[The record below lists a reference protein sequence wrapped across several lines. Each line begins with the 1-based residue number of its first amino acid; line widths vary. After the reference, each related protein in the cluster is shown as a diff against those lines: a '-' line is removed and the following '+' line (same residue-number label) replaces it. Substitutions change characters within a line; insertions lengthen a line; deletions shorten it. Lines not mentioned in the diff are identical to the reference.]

1 MAKVYRDSRF
11 YFFIIPFL
19 LTLSVLAV
27 TFRPVQA
34 TDITVDETTCTLRE
48 AIDSANNDTAAGSGC
63 IDGSGDDTIILGTDV
78 ILEAA
83 LPEIISPIIIE
94 GQGHTIDGNNGSWSV
109 LTVLNNGRLSLKKTL
124 ITRGHLTIV
133 ATGGAGIKNL
143 SGIVTLTES
152 VVKEN
157 KADQNG
163 GGGIYNNGTLVMI
176 SSTVSGNTADYT
188 GGGIYNNGTLVM
200 ISSTVSGN
208 SASTNGGG
216 ILNDGGT
223 VTLSN
228 STVSGNRAKSGGGID
243 TQAGLEN
250 SGTLTLK
257 NSTVTENSSKEKGGG
272 ISNAFGTVTLIN
284 SVISGNSA
292 LTGGEEVYN
301 FGIPEQSIIHAHA
314 FNVFGDSSKS
324 TAQAFDGFTPGSN
337 DLTATSDGTNPTA
350 LSAILSPLANNGGPT
365 QTHALVPGSP
375 ALDLDAACSTGLTT
389 DQRGYPRP
397 GTEGTKCDAGAFESS
412 VEPTTNNSGTT
423 FFPAVYLLLLGS

>member
-1 MAKVYRDSRF
+1 MVKVYRGSRS

-19 LTLSVLAV
+19 LTLSVLTV
-27 TFRPVQA
+27 TAGPVQA

-48 AIDSANNDTAAGSGC
+48 AIDSANNDTADGSGC
-63 IDGSGDDTIILGTDV
+63 VDGSGDDTIILETDV

-83 LPEIISPIIIE
+83 LPEIISPITIE
-94 GQGHTIDGNNGSWSV
+94 GQDHTIDGNNGSWSV
-109 LTVLNNGRLSLKKTL
+109 LTVLSNGRLSLHKTL

-152 VVKEN
+152 VVKGN
-157 KADQNG
+157 RADQNV
-163 GGGIYNNGTLVMI
+163 GGGIYNNGTLTLI
-176 SSTVSGNTADYT
+176 NSTVSGNTADFT

-200 ISSTVSGN
+200 ISSTLSDN
-208 SASTNGGG
+208 SARTNGGG
-216 ILNDGGT
+216 IINDGGT

-250 SGTLTLK
+250 SSKLTLK
-257 NSTVTENSSKEKGGG
+257 NSTVTGNSSKEKGGG
-272 ISNAFGTVTLIN
+272 VSNAFGTVTLIN

-292 LTGGEEVYN
+292 MTGGGEVYN
-301 FGIPEQSIIHAHA
+301 FGIPESSIIHAHA

-324 TAQAFDGFTPGSN
+324 TAQAFYGFTPGSN
-337 DLTATSDGTNPTA
+337 DLSATSDGTNPTA
-350 LSAILSPLANNGGPT
+350 LSAILSPLADNGGPT

-375 ALDLDAACSTGLTT
+375 ALDLDATCRAGLTT

-397 GTEGTKCDAGAFESS
+397 EIEGTECDAGAFESS
-412 VEPTTNNSGTT
+412 VEPTTSNSGTA